1 MMYTPPFSLELF
13 IKQNLLEILTGVAVL
28 NKCNLL
34 RCSASHNAAAA
45 VAAFRSE
52 INDIIRRFYYVEIVL
67 DNKDTAAA
75 VAKAFKNGK
84 QSFNISNMQSCRR
97 LIENIQCSAC
107 IAPSKLIRK
116 LDALRFA
123 AGKRC

>member
-1 MMYTPPFSLELF
+1 MMYTPPFSSELF

-28 NKCNLL
+28 NKRNLL

-75 VAKAFKNGK
+75 VTKAFKNGK

-97 LIENIQCSAC
+97 FIKDI
-107 IAPSKLIRK
+107 
-116 LDALRFA
+116 
-123 AGKRC
+123 

>member
-1 MMYTPPFSLELF
+1 MLDIPAEKILRKSRLQSG
-13 IKQNLLEILTGVAVL
+13 KILTGVAVL
-28 NKCNLL
+28 NKRNLL

-52 INDIIRRFYYVEIVL
+52 INDIIRRFNYVEIVL

-75 VAKAFKNGK
+75 VTKAFKNGK

-97 LIENIQCSAC
+97 LIENTYRST
-107 IAPSKLIRK
+107 PRWT
-116 LDALRFA
+116 
-123 AGKRC
+123 